1 MFGNWCDVSRRF
13 QWQHRLMSAMSS
25 DGGRVSVQLDT
36 FAVTIQMFCRSR
48 LGPTDAIGNDAD
60 RRDGRLL
67 SEIYRS
73 IPDCIHLFGVVE
85 QNN

>member
-1 MFGNWCDVSRRF
+1 
-13 QWQHRLMSAMSS
+13 MSIMTSY
-25 DGGRVSVQLDT
+25 GGRVRVLIDM

-48 LGPTDAIGNDAD
+48 LDPTDAIGNNIG

-67 SEIYRS
+67 SEIDRS
-73 IPDCIHLFGVVE
+73 EVPECIHLFGVVE